1 LSSTV
6 LRDRLL
12 STLGNVT
19 QPSPDHGPAA
29 SAATRAAS
37 NTALRAAGE
46 LIGKF
51 ASLAFVAVL
60 AREEGAQGLGIF
72 FFALAWS
79 ELSIT
84 PVAMGFDDYF
94 VRRVAGDKDALERLF
109 ANVIVLKLA
118 RAVPVLLVSWLMVL
132 IFVGDGTTRTA
143 IFVLSGALLLES
155 LAATVTAVFDAF
167 ERAGLVA
174 GTLLTQRLLA
184 ASLGTA
190 ALLLGYGVI
199 AVVIAYALGAVA
211 RLCVGLWWLARR
223 IRWPGIHLPRT
234 EREDL
239 RRTSLAFATYD
250 LFSIGISRADAVLLS
265 AFTTKAVVGLYGAAY
280 RLLEATLFISSALV
294 GAFTAMFTYLD
305 ENSEPAIRPVFERAL
320 KATLILH
327 APCGVALAV
336 LAEPLLTLFFGEG
349 FEAAVPAM
357 RTLAAVVVVL
367 GVVRIA
373 AALII
378 SRGDPGRLKRWF
390 GIALALNVAL
400 NLLLVPPLEATGAAL
415 AMLGTELVLAAA
427 MLVLAAEAIGRPRLM
442 RTLLAPLLAAGAMA
456 AAMWPLRE
464 ELLPALPVGLAAY
477 VAAFLTV
484 ERLVSPDD
492 LRFLLRLVRRRL
504 PSRAAA

>member
-1 LSSTV
+1 MTE
-6 LRDRLL
+6 
-12 STLGNVT
+12 
-19 QPSPDHGPAA
+19 PSPDHGPAA
-29 SAATRAAS
+29 RAATRAAS
-37 NTALRAAGE
+37 NTVLRAAGE
-46 LIGKF
+46 LLGKF
-51 ASLAFVAVL
+51 ASLALVAVL

-79 ELSIT
+79 ELTIT

-109 ANVIVLKLA
+109 ANVIALKLA
-118 RAVPVLLVSWLMVL
+118 RAVPVVLFSWLLVF
-132 IFVGDGTTRTA
+132 IFVSDPTTRTA
-143 IFVLSGALLLES
+143 IFVFTAALLLET
-155 LAATVTAVFDAF
+155 LAMTVTAVFDAF

-174 GTLLTQRLLA
+174 GTLLTQRFLA
-184 ASLGTA
+184 AVLGIG
-190 ALLLGYGVI
+190 ALILGYGVI
-199 AVVIAYALGAVA
+199 AAVVAYALGTVA
-211 RLCVGLWWLARR
+211 RLCVALWWLARR
-223 IRWPGIHLPRT
+223 IRWPGVHLPAD
-234 EREDL
+234 ERADL
-239 RRTSLAFATYD
+239 RRTSLAFATFD
-250 LFSIGISRADAVLLS
+250 LFSVGISRADAVLLS
-265 AFTTKAVVGLYGAAY
+265 AFTTTAVVGLYGAAY

-305 ENSEPAIRPVFERAL
+305 EHSDPPIRPVFERAL

-336 LAEPLLTLFFGEG
+336 LAEPVLELFFGGG

-357 RTLAAVVVVL
+357 RALAAVVVVL

-378 SRGDPGRLKRWF
+378 SRGDPDRLKRWF

-400 NLLLVPPLEATGAAL
+400 NLALVPPFEATGAAL

-427 MLVLAAEAIGRPRLM
+427 MLGLAAEAIGRPRLM
-442 RTLLAPLLAAGAMA
+442 TTLAAPLLSAGAMA
-456 AAMWPLRE
+456 AAMWPLRDD
-464 ELLPALPVGLAAY
+464 LLPALPVGVAAY
-477 VAAFLTV
+477 VAVFIAV

-492 LRFLLRLVRRRL
+492 LRFLVGLVRRRL